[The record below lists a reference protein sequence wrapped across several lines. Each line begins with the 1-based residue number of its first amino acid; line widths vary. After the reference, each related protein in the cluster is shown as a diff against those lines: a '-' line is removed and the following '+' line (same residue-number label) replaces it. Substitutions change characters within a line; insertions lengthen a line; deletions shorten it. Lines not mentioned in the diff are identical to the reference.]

1 MKPTVYIETSIPS
14 YLTARPSTDIR
25 AAGWQQLTYQWW
37 EDERPKYDIFISELV
52 IAEASQG
59 HPDAAQRR
67 LKSLENIPELAIDQ
81 EIGELAS
88 SIMVGGGIPVSS
100 EADALHVAVAAVH
113 RMDYLLTWN
122 CRHINNASTKPI
134 IRKLCEKSG
143 LFCPEICTPLE
154 LMSEE

>member
-1 MKPTVYIETSIPS
+1 MKSVYIETSIPS

-37 EDERPKYDIFISELV
+37 EDERPKYEIFISELV

-59 HPDAAQRR
+59 HPEAAQRR
-67 LKSLENIPELAIDQ
+67 IKSLENIPELTIDQ

-88 SIMVGGGIPVSS
+88 SIMAGGGIPVSS
-100 EADALHVAVAAVH
+100 EADALHVAVASVH
-113 RMDYLLTWN
+113 RIDYLLTWN

-134 IRKLCEKSG
+134 IRRLCEDAG
-143 LFCPEICTPLE
+143 FICPEICTPLE
-154 LMSEE
+154 LLS

>member
-1 MKPTVYIETSIPS
+1 MKSVYIETSIPS

-37 EDERPKYDIFISELV
+37 EDERPKYEIFISELV

-59 HPDAAQRR
+59 HPEAAQRR
-67 LKSLENIPELAIDQ
+67 LKSLENIPELTIDQ

-88 SIMVGGGIPVSS
+88 SIMAGGGIPVSS
-100 EADALHVAVAAVH
+100 EADALHVAVASVH
-113 RMDYLLTWN
+113 RIDYLLTWN

-134 IRKLCEKSG
+134 IRRLCEDAG
-143 LFCPEICTPLE
+143 FICPEICTPLE
-154 LMSEE
+154 LLS